1 MSWQYFWLLC
11 EKIAC
16 TVYEHEQVQNV
27 GEFHVELLKKL
38 LVYLAVKF
46 VLYPNLLRID
56 VHSNQP
62 SCPRIEMLWTAVLI
76 PFAIVGMFYLNTY
89 LVRTSL
95 EYSFIS
101 FIIMRQAQKIIFIIF
116 QHVLISDVFVVD
128 STSQA
133 LSRQLSCCTKQQK
146 QSSLVF
152 LVKCKFSYVL
162 L

>member
-76 PFAIVGMFYLNTY
+76 PFAIVGMFSLFEYLPCEDFLGVFIHQLHYNEIGTKDNIYYISACANFRCFCCRQY
-89 LVRTSL
+89 LLGSQQVA
-95 EYSFIS
+95 
-101 FIIMRQAQKIIFIIF
+101 IM
-116 QHVLISDVFVVD
+116 L
-128 STSQA
+128 
-133 LSRQLSCCTKQQK
+133 
-146 QSSLVF
+146 
-152 LVKCKFSYVL
+152 Y
-162 L
+162 